1 MATKDKEVEVVEP
14 VDGDETKTVKVTID
28 PASLTNYPVVG
39 DLERPELVKEE
50 VDPAD
55 VMVGETVKQEL
66 VEREVEAEAVKTPEE
81 MKVEADKVA
90 TGEKDLLDKSDDKE

>member
-14 VDGDETKTVKVTID
+14 MDGETKTVKVTID
-28 PASLTNYPVVG
+28 PTSLPNYPVVG
-39 DLERPELVKEE
+39 DLDTPEIVKEE

-55 VMVGETVKQEL
+55 VKVGETVKQEL

-81 MKVEADKVA
+81 MKEEADKKSV
-90 TGEKDLLDKSDDKE
+90 DKVEDKE